1 MLKTAWLIGF
11 LMVTWDYIGYPLC
24 KRRFEGRK
32 GRRLFGALALGAMA
46 YKLVELETVA
56 MQQALDIG
64 ILLSLAFAFV
74 FDALEGGKGEQGVSS

>member
-11 LMVTWDYIGYPLC
+11 LMVTWDYLGYPLY
-24 KRRFEGRK
+24 K
-32 GRRLFGALALGAMA
+32 RLFGALALGAMA

-64 ILLSLAFAFV
+64 ILLSLAFACV
-74 FDALEGGKGEQGVSS
+74 FDALEGGKGEQG